1 MRGWVSAAADP
12 PLMSRCAVIGSPI
25 AHSRS
30 PALHRAA
37 YAALGLTDWTYE
49 AVELGADQVA
59 PWLAGLG
66 PEWRGISVTMPAK
79 NAALLAA
86 DGASD
91 RARRL
96 GAANTLVRA
105 PGGWRADNTDVA
117 GIAAALAELG
127 THSVRGASVV
137 GAGGTAAAAI
147 QALADLGAETVRL
160 VVRTPQRAGAAVAL
174 AESLGMRARIES
186 IANSA
191 RQDLDD
197 PAPWWAEPVVIST
210 VPASATAVL
219 ATLPWRAGQAV
230 LDVTYHPHPT
240 ALCAA
245 AAGRGARTGD
255 GLAVLLWQAAAQV
268 ELMTGH
274 SAPVDAMRRALDL
287 DGTLSGS

>member
-1 MRGWVSAAADP
+1 MFH
-12 PLMSRCAVIGSPI
+12 CAVIGSPI

-86 DGASD
+86 DSSSE

-96 GAANTLVRA
+96 GAANTLVRG
-105 PGGWRADNTDVA
+105 PDGWRAHNTDVA
-117 GIAAALAELG
+117 GIVAALAELG
-127 THSVRGASVV
+127 THSVRSASVV

-147 QALADLGAETVRL
+147 QALADLGADTVRL
-160 VVRTPQRAGAAVAL
+160 VVRAPERAGEAVAL
-174 AESLGMRARIES
+174 AESLGLRARIDL
-186 IANSA
+186 IADSA
-191 RQDLDD
+191 RQQLDD
-197 PAPWWAEPVVIST
+197 PAPWWAEPVLIST
-210 VPASATAVL
+210 VPASATTAL
-219 ATLPWRAGQAV
+219 ITLPWQPGQV
-230 LDVTYHPHPT
+230 ILDVTYHPHPT
-240 ALCAA
+240 ALCAVA
-245 AAGRGARTGD
+245 AARGARTGD
-255 GLAVLLWQAAAQV
+255 GLAVLLGQAAAQV

-274 SAPVDAMRRALDL
+274 PAPVDAMRIALDV

>member
-1 MRGWVSAAADP
+1 MFH
-12 PLMSRCAVIGSPI
+12 CAVIGSPI

-86 DGASD
+86 DSSSE

-96 GAANTLVRA
+96 GAANTLVRG
-105 PGGWRADNTDVA
+105 PDGWRAHNTDVA
-117 GIAAALAELG
+117 GIVAALAELG
-127 THSVRGASVV
+127 THSVRSASVV

-147 QALADLGAETVRL
+147 QALADLGADTVRL
-160 VVRTPQRAGAAVAL
+160 VVRAPERAGEAVAL
-174 AESLGMRARIES
+174 AESLGLRARIDL
-186 IANSA
+186 IADSA
-191 RQDLDD
+191 RQQLDD
-197 PAPWWAEPVVIST
+197 PAPWWAEPVLIST
-210 VPASATAVL
+210 VPASATTAL
-219 ATLPWRAGQAV
+219 ITLPWQPGQV
-230 LDVTYHPHPT
+230 ILDVTYHPHPT

-245 AAGRGARTGD
+245 AAARGARTGD
-255 GLAVLLWQAAAQV
+255 GLAVLLGQAAAQV

-274 SAPVDAMRRALDL
+274 PAPVDAMRIALDV

>member
-1 MRGWVSAAADP
+1 MF
-12 PLMSRCAVIGSPI
+12 RCAVIGSPI

-49 AVELGADQVA
+49 AVELGVDQIA

-86 DGASD
+86 DSASD

-96 GAANTLVRA
+96 GAANTLVRG
-105 PGGWRADNTDVA
+105 PDGWRADNTDVT
-117 GIAAALAELG
+117 GIVAALAGLG
-127 THSVRGASVV
+127 THSVRSASVV

-147 QALADLGAETVRL
+147 QALADLGADAVRL
-160 VVRTPQRAGAAVAL
+160 VVRDPQRAGVAVAL
-174 AESLGMRARIES
+174 AESLGLRCRVEPIS
-186 IANSA
+186 DSA
-191 RQDLDD
+191 HQEFDD

-210 VPASATAVL
+210 VPASAAAHLTA
-219 ATLPWRAGQAV
+219 LPWQRGQVV

-245 AAGRGARTGD
+245 ATDRGARAGD

-274 SAPVDAMRRALDL
+274 RAPVDAMRTALDV
-287 DGTLSGS
+287 DGTLTGS